1 VLLVGLL
8 GGFTT
13 YSTFA
18 FQALDMLTTAR
29 IVPAIAYIV
38 STNLLGL
45 AAVWVGLRAFR

>member
-1 VLLVGLL
+1 MIAM
-8 GGFTT
+8 FRKAKP
-13 YSTFA
+13 SPDQR